1 VVVPQWVLQ
10 VASATALAAGGLFIA
25 VVVAGELL
33 LPDIRPVPLSVV
45 LVGALLAYVQLV
57 AVRTVPRVFPRTPPP
72 AAR

>member
-1 VVVPQWVLQ
+1 MVVPQWVLR

-33 LPDIRPVPLSVV
+33 GLRPVPLSVV